1 MATPSLKCSR
11 YSVASQQA
19 AKELMQEEERLK
31 LHMRLGLAIIS
42 HVLETD
48 PENELFFIGITQS
61 KFVAST
67 LSLSKFLLPS

>member
-48 PENELFFIGITQS
+48 PENELFFIGINQS